1 MIVAQQK
8 KKENVIEYLLY
19 MWQVEELIRANRL
32 DMSLI
37 DKHIITGYQ
46 QTEDVL
52 LEIRE
57 WWENLVEMMR
67 LENKSEH
74 GHLQVNINVL
84 NDVNRLHVLL
94 LKTPNEVAYQ
104 HLYNSMAATI
114 QEFDNKSGNQLSND
128 IEICLTAI
136 YSSFLIKL
144 KNQSVSE
151 QTETAV
157 KNFSKLLSLL
167 AKKYKEEQEGKLDV

>member
-1 MIVAQQK
+1 
-8 KKENVIEYLLY
+8 
-19 MWQVEELIRANRL
+19 
-32 DMSLI
+32 
-37 DKHIITGYQ
+37 
-46 QTEDVL
+46 
-52 LEIRE
+52 
-57 WWENLVEMMR
+57 
-67 LENKSEH
+67 
-74 GHLQVNINVL
+74 
-84 NDVNRLHVLL
+84 
-94 LKTPNEVAYQ
+94 
-104 HLYNSMAATI
+104 MAATI